1 MSGAKKTVA
10 NATDEMVEIELFY
23 DGERYKDDVFVQVNG
38 KSVLIKRGEKV
49 KVTKAVAEVI
59 QNSLKQKAQTA
70 ELMSKLQRDYQAASK
85 KYL

>member
-1 MSGAKKTVA
+1 MSETKKTVA

-59 QNSLKQKAQTA
+59 QNSLQQKAQAA

-85 KYL
+85 YL

>member
-1 MSGAKKTVA
+1 MSETKKTVA
-10 NATDEMVEIELFY
+10 NATDEMVEIELVY

-59 QNSLKQKAQTA
+59 QNSLHQKAQAA

-85 KYL
+85 YL

>member
-1 MSGAKKTVA
+1 MSETKKTVA

-59 QNSLKQKAQTA
+59 QNSLQQKAQAA
-70 ELMSKLQRDYQAASK
+70 ELMSKLQRDYQLASK
-85 KYL
+85 YL

>member
-1 MSGAKKTVA
+1 MSETKKTVA

-59 QNSLKQKAQTA
+59 QNSLHQKAQAA

-85 KYL
+85 YL

>member
-1 MSGAKKTVA
+1 MSETKKTVA
-10 NATDEMVEIELFY
+10 NATDEMVDIELFY

-49 KVTKAVAEVI
+49 KVSKAVAEVI
-59 QNSLKQKAQTA
+59 QNSLQQKAQAA

-85 KYL
+85 YL

>member
-1 MSGAKKTVA
+1 MSETKKTVA

-49 KVTKAVAEVI
+49 KVSKAVAEVI
-59 QNSLKQKAQTA
+59 QNSLQQKAQAA

-85 KYL
+85 YL

>member
-1 MSGAKKTVA
+1 MSETKKTVA

-23 DGERYKDDVFVQVNG
+23 DGERYKDDVFVQVDG

-59 QNSLKQKAQTA
+59 QNSLQQKAQTA
-70 ELMSKLQRDYQAASK
+70 ELTSKLQRDYQAASK
-85 KYL
+85 YL

>member
-1 MSGAKKTVA
+1 MSETKKTVA

-59 QNSLKQKAQTA
+59 KNSLQQKAQAA

-85 KYL
+85 YL

>member
-1 MSGAKKTVA
+1 MSETKKTVA

-59 QNSLKQKAQTA
+59 QNSLQQKAQAA
-70 ELMSKLQRDYQAASK
+70 ELMNKLQRDYQLASK
-85 KYL
+85 YL

>member
-1 MSGAKKTVA
+1 MSETKKTVT

-23 DGERYKDDVFVQVNG
+23 DGEHYKDEVFVQVNG

-59 QNSLKQKAQTA
+59 QNSLQQKAQAA

-85 KYL
+85 YL

>member
-1 MSGAKKTVA
+1 
-10 NATDEMVEIELFY
+10 
-23 DGERYKDDVFVQVNG
+23 VFVQVNG

-59 QNSLKQKAQTA
+59 KNSLQQKAQAA

-85 KYL
+85 YL

>member
-1 MSGAKKTVA
+1 MSETKKTVA
-10 NATDEMVEIELFY
+10 NATDEMVEIQLFY

-49 KVTKAVAEVI
+49 KVTKAHAEVI

-70 ELMSKLQRDYQAASK
+70 ELTSKLQRDYQAASK
-85 KYL
+85 YL

>member
-1 MSGAKKTVA
+1 MSETKKTVA
-10 NATDEMVEIELFY
+10 NAADEMVEIELFY

-59 QNSLKQKAQTA
+59 QNSLQQKAQAA

-85 KYL
+85 YL

>member
-1 MSGAKKTVA
+1 MSETKKTVA

-59 QNSLKQKAQTA
+59 QNSLQQKAQTA
-70 ELMSKLQRDYQAASK
+70 ELMNKLQRDYQAASK
-85 KYL
+85 YL

>member
-1 MSGAKKTVA
+1 MSETKKTVA

-59 QNSLKQKAQTA
+59 QNSLQQKAQTA
-70 ELMSKLQRDYQAASK
+70 ELMSKLQRDYQLASK
-85 KYL
+85 YL